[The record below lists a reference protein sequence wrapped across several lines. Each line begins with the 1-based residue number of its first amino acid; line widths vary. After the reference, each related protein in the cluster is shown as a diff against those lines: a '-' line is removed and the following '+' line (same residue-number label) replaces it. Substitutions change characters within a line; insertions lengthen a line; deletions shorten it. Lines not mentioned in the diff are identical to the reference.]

1 MKKIDMYELGEEV
14 LIKAKISDIII
25 ENGEPRYKVC
35 PESASDSLARKYT
48 HTELRPCPPKPGEL
62 DDRK

>member
-14 LIKAKISDIII
+14 WIKARIDDIII
-25 ENGEPRYKVC
+25 ENGEPRYKVS

-48 HTELRPCPPKPGEL
+48 HSELRPCPSKSGEF